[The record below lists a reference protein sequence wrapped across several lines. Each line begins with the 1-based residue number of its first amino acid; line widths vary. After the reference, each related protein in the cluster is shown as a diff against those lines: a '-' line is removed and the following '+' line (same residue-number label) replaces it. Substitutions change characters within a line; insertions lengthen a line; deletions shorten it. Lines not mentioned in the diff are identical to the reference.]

1 MNHADADTGAT
12 KKSLSKPA
20 KLLRLLGAMIDPR
33 AYLHAIKIINF
44 YNYSHVQP
52 MRRIRCGDDPAISP
66 DASFTNA
73 ERIEIG
79 HRVRIGSRC
88 SLWAG
93 PRNGRITLGDDVLF
107 GPEVFLTAANYRFNE
122 GSPVTKQAMDEGDIT
137 IGNDVWLGARVMVL
151 PGVTIGDY
159 AVVGAGSIVTKDIPS
174 AAIAVGAP
182 ARVVSTRTVPGLQS
196 GTAEG
201 GGQKAVEA

>member
-52 MRRIRCGDDPAISP
+52 MRRIRCGNDPAISP

-196 GTAEG
+196 GTVEG
-201 GGQKAVEA
+201 GGQEAVEA

>member
-1 MNHADADTGAT
+1 MTADAPK

-20 KLLRLLGAMIDPR
+20 KLLRLLGSMLDPR
-33 AYLHAIKIINF
+33 AYAHAIKIINF

-52 MRRIRCGDDPAISP
+52 MRAISLGSDPAISP
-66 DASFTNA
+66 DASFTNP
-73 ERIEIG
+73 ERISIG
-79 HRVRIGSRC
+79 DRVRIGSRC

-93 PRNGRITLGDDVLF
+93 PRDGRIVLGDDVLF

-122 GSPVTKQAMDEGDIT
+122 GSPVTKQAMDEGDVV

-159 AVVGAGSIVTKDIPS
+159 AVVGAGSIVTKNIPRG
-174 AAIAVGAP
+174 AIAVGAP
-182 ARVVSTRTVPGLQS
+182 ARIVGKRTVPG
-196 GTAEG
+196 
-201 GGQKAVEA
+201 VEILDA